1 MMKAYF
7 AAGCF
12 WGIEKKFSLLSG
24 VLNTAVG
31 YMGGASSNSTYKEVC
46 SGETGHA
53 EAVEVEFDPSL
64 VSYADLLNTFWQMH
78 NPTSLNYQ
86 GCDIGTQYRS
96 AIFYVDEEQRN
107 GAEQS
112 LKEEAA
118 SGRHAD
124 PIVTEITLAGTFWR
138 AEEYHQQY
146 LDKQNRGSCSN

>member
-1 MMKAYF
+1 MKAYF

-31 YMGGASSNSTYKEVC
+31 YMGGASSNPTYKEVC

-53 EAVEVEFDPSL
+53 EAVEVEFDPE
-64 VSYADLLNTFWQMH
+64 LLRYEELLKRFWQMH
-78 NPTSLNYQ
+78 SPTSLNYQ
-86 GCDIGTQYRS
+86 GGDIGTQYRS

-107 GAEQS
+107 VAEQS

-124 PIVTEITLAGTFWR
+124 PIVTEITPAGTFWR
-138 AEEYHQQY
+138 AEVYHQQY

>member
-1 MMKAYF
+1 MKAYF

-31 YMGGASSNSTYKEVC
+31 YKGGASLNPTYKEVC

-53 EAVEVEFDPSL
+53 ETVEVEFDPSL
-64 VSYADLLNTFWQMH
+64 VSYADLLNAFWQMH

-107 GAEQS
+107 VAGQS

-146 LDKQNRGSCSN
+146 LAKQNRGSCSN